1 MSTGEDRRE
10 REDRFRKI
18 LEDVPAAILL
28 FGPGGEVRMA
38 NKTASRVFG
47 LSKSELLGKTAH
59 DPGWRLIHED
69 GSHVTWEDSPVLEAI
84 RTKKPVR
91 NAVVGV
97 DHDPE
102 APVWLL
108 MNAEPELGPSG
119 EVVEVIATALD
130 ITDRKRALQE
140 LRDSEERYRNLF
152 ERNLAGV
159 YQSTL
164 DGRLLDCN
172 DAFARILGYES
183 REEALLQPDGMFNR
197 SAEERLSH
205 VERLKKEGFMANVE
219 TEGRRKD
226 GQPVWV
232 LENESYVHAEQG
244 RPATV
249 MGTFVDITDWKRAEA
264 EVQHFAYHDSLTGL
278 PNRLLFND
286 RIDVALAKARY
297 SREPL
302 MVLVL
307 DIDRFKLIND
317 SLGHRSGDALLQ
329 QIGAR
334 LKRVVHDGDTVSRL
348 GGDEFLVLMPGMGGP
363 GSVPAIAGKIIDSFR
378 QPFAVDGNEVFV
390 TLSIGISLFPDDADN
405 ADTLIQSADTAMNR
419 VKREGRD
426 GYRLYTA
433 EMNARARERMKL
445 ETSLRRAL
453 ERMEFL
459 IYYQP
464 QVDLKTGRIIG
475 AEALLRW
482 SRGEK
487 AIVPPAEFI
496 HVLEETGLIVS
507 IGMWVLQTA
516 CQQLRDW
523 RRAGATDLQMAVNL
537 SGRQFQQLDLVE
549 KVRQALAETG
559 LPPDRLVLEITE
571 SVAMENAAG
580 SLTKLAELKALGV
593 SLALDDFGVGYSSLS
608 YLKRFPIDTLKID
621 QSFVKGLHVDPKD
634 AALGAAAIAM
644 AHGLHL
650 TVIAEGVENEAQKAF
665 LKARG
670 CDIIQGYLVGRPMP
684 PDDFTKLL
692 A

>member
-1 MSTGEDRRE
+1 MSRGEVPRE

-28 FGPGGEVRMA
+28 FGPRGDVLLA
-38 NKTASRVFG
+38 NRAASLVFG
-47 LSKSELLGKTAH
+47 MSEAQLLGKMAH
-59 DPGWRLIHED
+59 DPGWRLIRED
-69 GSHVTWEDSPVLEAI
+69 GSQVTWENSPVLEAI
-84 RTKKPVR
+84 RTRKAIR
-91 NAVVGV
+91 NVVVGV
-97 DHDPE
+97 ARDSGHPL
-102 APVWLL
+102 WLL
-108 MNAEPELGPSG
+108 MNVEPELMPSG
-119 EVVEVIATALD
+119 DVQEVLCSALD
-130 ITDRKRALQE
+130 ITDRKKALQE
-140 LRDSEERYRNLF
+140 LRESEERYRNLF

-159 YQSTL
+159 YQSTVE
-164 DGRLLDCN
+164 GKLLDCN
-172 DAFARILGYES
+172 EAFARIMGYES
-183 REEALLQPDGMFNR
+183 REEALRQPADVFYR
-197 SAEERLSH
+197 SAEERSSH
-205 VERLKKEGFMANVE
+205 VERLQKEGFIANVE
-219 TEGRRKD
+219 TEGRRKN

-232 LENESYVHAEQG
+232 LENESYVKAEPG
-244 RPATV
+244 RPATL

-278 PNRLLFND
+278 PNRLLFKD

-302 MVLVL
+302 MVLVVNV
-307 DIDRFKLIND
+307 DRFKMVND
-317 SLGHRSGDALLQ
+317 SLGHKTGDALLQ

-334 LKRVVHDGDTVSRL
+334 LGRTVHDGDTVSRL
-348 GGDEFLVLMPGMGGP
+348 GGDEFLILMPGMGGP
-363 GSVPAIAGKIIDSFR
+363 GSVPAIAGKILDAFK
-378 QPFAVDGNEVFV
+378 QPFEVDGREIFV
-390 TLSIGISLFPDDADN
+390 TVSIGISLFPDDGDD
-405 ADTLIQSADTAMNR
+405 ADTLIHSAETAMNR

-426 GYRLYTA
+426 SYRLYTA

-464 QVDLKTGRIIG
+464 QVNLATGRITG

-496 HVLEETGLIVS
+496 HVLEETGLIVP

-523 RRAGATDLQMAVNL
+523 RRAGATELRMAVNL

-549 KVRQALAETG
+549 KVRQSCAETG
-559 LPPDRLVLEITE
+559 IPPDCLVLEITE
-571 SVAMENAAG
+571 SVAMEDAAG
-580 SLTKLAELKALGV
+580 SLAKLTELKNLGV

-608 YLKRFPIDTLKID
+608 YLKRFPIDLLKID

-634 AALGAAAIAM
+634 AALGVAAIAM

-650 TVIAEGVENEAQKAF
+650 TVIAEGVENEAQRDF
-665 LKARG
+665 LKAHG
-670 CDIIQGYLVGRPMP
+670 CDAIQGYLTGRPVP
-684 PDDFTKLL
+684 PEEFVKLIS
-692 A
+692 

>member
-1 MSTGEDRRE
+1 MSTGEDRQE
-10 REDRFRKI
+10 RENRFRKI

-47 LSKSELLGKTAH
+47 FSESELLGKTAH
-59 DPGWRLIHED
+59 DQGWRLIHED
-69 GSHVTWEDSPVLEAI
+69 GSHVTWAESPVLEAI

-91 NAVVGV
+91 NAVIGV
-97 DHDPE
+97 SQDPE

-119 EVVEVIATALD
+119 DVVEVIATALD
-130 ITDRKRALQE
+130 ITDRKRATQE
-140 LRDSEERYRNLF
+140 LSDSEERYRNLF

-164 DGRLLDCN
+164 DGKLLDCN

-183 REEALLQPDGMFNR
+183 REEALRQPSGMFNR
-197 SAEERLSH
+197 SPEERLSH
-205 VERLKKEGFMANVE
+205 VERLKREGFIANVE

-232 LENESYVHAEQG
+232 LENESYVHAEAG

-307 DIDRFKLIND
+307 DVDRFKLIND

-348 GGDEFLVLMPGMGGP
+348 GGDEFLILMPGMGGP
-363 GSVPAIAGKIIDSFR
+363 GSVPAIAGKLIDAFR

-405 ADTLIQSADTAMNR
+405 PDTLIQSADTAMNR

-464 QVDLKTGRIIG
+464 QVDLKTGRIMG

-496 HVLEETGLIVS
+496 HVLEETGLIVP

-516 CQQLRDW
+516 CQQLREW
-523 RRAGATDLQMAVNL
+523 RRAGAMELQMAVNL

-549 KVRQALAETG
+549 KVRQAFVETEI
-559 LPPDRLVLEITE
+559 PPDRLVLEITE
-571 SVAMENAAG
+571 TVAMENAAG
-580 SLTKLAELKALGV
+580 SLTKLTELKALGV

-670 CDIIQGYLVGRPMP
+670 CDIIQGYLVGRPVP
-684 PDDFTKLL
+684 PDDFAKLL